1 MILQTAE
8 PIESPVAGPHPAA
21 GTMGCMARYALRS
34 GALPRMPMLMAF
46 TAKVHGALCALS
58 DTGKGSS
65 PTFSGRSAAGTPLRR
80 HEHAYLFCDAAG
92 HDDAITHL
100 YVWAGEDLDAQAL
113 IALTRLS
120 KVWGHGGPD
129 VYLRL
134 EGIGQAEVLAPAALL
149 GPAQEWAAYTPFI
162 SSRHAKT
169 YRDGRAKHDPHNGLL
184 IGSAPHELARLLA
197 LDQRFAGAAIRTVQD
212 DHPFQYGTSRHAPG
226 AFRTARTDRGGTR
239 GESHGWA
246 FTIRFPQPVAGPIAL
261 GFGAHFGLGM
271 FRAVEPK
278 EVNGATL
285 SPSNHIPSRS

>member
-1 MILQTAE
+1 MTPQTAE
-8 PIESPVAGPHPAA
+8 PTENPVAGPLPAA
-21 GTMGCMARYALRS
+21 GTMGCMALYALRS
-34 GALPRMPMLMAF
+34 GVLPRMPRLMDF

-58 DTGKGSS
+58 DTGKGSAVA
-65 PTFSGRSAAGTPLRR
+65 FSGRSPSGAPLRR

-100 YVWAGEDLDAQAL
+100 YIWAGEDFDAQAL
-113 IALTRLS
+113 FALTKLN

-149 GPAQEWAAYTPFI
+149 GPAREWTAYTPFI

-169 YRDGRAKHDPHNGLL
+169 YRDGRAKHDPANGLL

-197 LDQRFAGAAIRTVQD
+197 LDKRFAGAAIRAVQD
-212 DHPFQYGTSRHAPG
+212 DHPFCYGTSRHAPG
-226 AFRTARTDRGGTR
+226 AFRTARTDRGGTK

-261 GFGAHFGLGM
+261 GYGAHFGLGM

-278 EVNGATL
+278 PQPGGTMNKT
-285 SPSNHIPSRS
+285 